1 MSIALHYIFY
11 EPILRENIVKK
22 YIFEVIYN
30 NTKIKYMGL
39 FDKLRGEF
47 IDIIEFLDN
56 TQDTIVY
63 RFERYGNEIKNNAKL
78 IVREGQMAVFI
89 NEGQVADIFSP
100 GTYTLNT
107 ENLPILSTLKGWKYG
122 FNSPFKAE
130 VYFVNTK
137 NFIDQK
143 WGTKN
148 AIILSDKRFGMVE
161 IRAFG
166 MYSFKITDAPV
177 FIREIV
183 GTNQS
188 FTTQNIAEQLK
199 SIIVT
204 RFSDATGESNLP
216 IESYASNL
224 NELSDTIF
232 GYMQG
237 DFAAYGMEVT
247 KFLIENISMPDEV
260 KKEIFELSRLEKID
274 LDKLTKLKAAKA
286 MEAAAENPSG
296 TAGMGVGLGAGI
308 AMAQQMTQ
316 NMMNSS
322 GKQNEQDTPP
332 PLPGEVLYY
341 VAIDGQ
347 QSGPYNLVQLGDL
360 VEKQMLNRES
370 LVWKKGL
377 SEWVPA
383 GNQVD
388 LQSLWTLMPPPLPQ

>member
-1 MSIALHYIFY
+1 M
-11 EPILRENIVKK
+11 VKK
-22 YIFEVIYN
+22 YIFEMIYN
-30 NTKIKYMGL
+30 NAKIKYMGL
-39 FDKLRGEF
+39 FDKLRGEL

-130 VYFVNTK
+130 VYFVNTT
-137 NFIDQK
+137 NFINQK

-148 AIILSDKRFGMVE
+148 AIILNDTRFGMVE

-204 RFSDATGESNLP
+204 RFSDAAGESNLP

-224 NELSDTIF
+224 NELSDVIF
-232 GYMQG
+232 SYMQG

-260 KKEIFELSRLEKID
+260 KKEIFELSRLEKVD
-274 LDKLTKLKAAKA
+274 LDKLAKLKLAKA

-316 NMMNSS
+316 NMMNTS
-322 GKQNEQDTPP
+322 GKTNGQDTPP
-332 PLPGEVLYY
+332 PLPGEVVYY

-347 QSGPYNLVQLGDL
+347 QAGPYNLVQLGDL
-360 VEKQMLNRES
+360 VEKQRLSWES

-377 SEWVPA
+377 SAWEPA
-383 GNQVD
+383 GNQSD
-388 LQSLWTLMPPPLPQ
+388 LQSLWSLMPPPLPK

>member
-1 MSIALHYIFY
+1 
-11 EPILRENIVKK
+11 
-22 YIFEVIYN
+22 
-30 NTKIKYMGL
+30 MGF
-39 FDKLRGEF
+39 FDKLKGEF

-78 IVREGQMAVFI
+78 VVREGQMAVFI
-89 NEGQVADIFSP
+89 NEGQLADIFTP

-130 VYFVNTK
+130 VYFVSTK
-137 NFIDQK
+137 NFVDQK

-148 AIILSDKRFGMVE
+148 AIILNDKRFGMVE
-161 IRAFG
+161 VRAFG
-166 MYSFKITDAPV
+166 IYSFKITDAPV

-183 GTNQS
+183 GTNQT
-188 FTTQNIAEQLK
+188 FTTQHICEQLK

-204 RFSDATGESNLP
+204 RFSDATGESDLP

-224 NELSDTIF
+224 NELSGAIF
-232 GYMQG
+232 DYMQG
-237 DFAAYGMEVT
+237 DFSAYGMEVT
-247 KFLIENISMPDEV
+247 KFLIENVSMPDEV

-296 TAGMGVGLGAGI
+296 TAGMGLGLGAGM
-308 AMAQQMTQ
+308 AMANQMTQ
-316 NMMNSS
+316 SMTHAT
-322 GKQNEQDTPP
+322 GQRDDQNTPP
-332 PLPGEVLYY
+332 PVPGEVLYF
-341 VAIDGQ
+341 VVIDGQ
-347 QSGPYNLVQLGDL
+347 QSGPFNTSQLEAL
-360 VEKQMLNRES
+360 VEKQSLTRES

-377 SEWVPA
+377 SEWVTA
-383 GNQVD
+383 NSQSD
-388 LQSLWTLMPPPLPQ
+388 LQGLWTMMPPPLPK

>member
-1 MSIALHYIFY
+1 
-11 EPILRENIVKK
+11 
-22 YIFEVIYN
+22 
-30 NTKIKYMGL
+30 MGL

-47 IDIIEFLDN
+47 IDIVEFLDN

-63 RFERYGNEIKNNAKL
+63 RFERYDNEIKNNAKL
-78 IVREGQMAVFI
+78 VVREGQTAVFI

-107 ENLPILSTLKGWKYG
+107 ENLPVLSTLKGWKYG

-130 VYFVNTK
+130 VYFVSTK

-148 AIILSDKRFGMVE
+148 AVILSDRRFGMVE

-188 FTTQNIAEQLK
+188 FTTQHISEQLK

-204 RFSDATGESNLP
+204 RFTDAAGESNLP

-224 NELSDTIF
+224 NELSDAIF
-232 GYMQG
+232 AYMQK

-247 KFLIENISMPDEV
+247 KFLIENISMPAEI

-274 LDKLTKLKAAKA
+274 LDKLTRLKAAKA
-286 MEAAAENPSG
+286 LEAAAENPSG

-308 AMAQQMTQ
+308 TMAQQMTRQ
-316 NMMNSS
+316 ILNSS
-322 GKQNEQDTPP
+322 DKTNHQDTPP
-332 PLPGEVLYY
+332 PLPGELLYY
-341 VAIDGQ
+341 AAIDGQ
-347 QSGPYNLVQLGDL
+347 QSGPYNLSQLEEM
-360 VEKQMLNRES
+360 VEKQILRRDT

-377 SEWVPA
+377 AEWTPA
-383 GNQVD
+383 GKQSD
-388 LQSLWTLMPPPLPQ
+388 LQSIWTSTPPPLPK

>member
-1 MSIALHYIFY
+1 
-11 EPILRENIVKK
+11 
-22 YIFEVIYN
+22 
-30 NTKIKYMGL
+30 MGL
-39 FDKLRGEF
+39 FGKLRGEF

-78 IVREGQMAVFI
+78 IVREGQTAVFV
-89 NEGQVADIFSP
+89 NEGQVADIFTP

-130 VYFVNTK
+130 VYFVSTK

-161 IRAFG
+161 LRAFG
-166 MYSFKITDAPV
+166 IYSFKITDAPV

-188 FTTQNIAEQLK
+188 FTTQHISEQLK

-224 NELSDTIF
+224 NELSDAIF
-232 GYMQG
+232 SYMQG

-247 KFLIENISMPDEV
+247 KFLIENISMPDDV
-260 KKEIFELSRLEKID
+260 KKEIFELSRLDKID

-316 NMMNSS
+316 NMTGSV
-322 GKQNEQDTPP
+322 GKQNEQGTPP
-332 PLPGEVLYY
+332 PLPGETLYY
-341 VAIDGQ
+341 AAIDGQ
-347 QSGPYNLVQLGDL
+347 QAGPYNLVQLGEL
-360 VEKQMLNRES
+360 VEQQIINRDT

-377 SEWVPA
+377 SEWVSA
-383 GNQVD
+383 SQQAD
-388 LQSLWTLMPPPLPQ
+388 LQSLWTLVPPPFPNQK

>member
-1 MSIALHYIFY
+1 MQKAWRYIFY
-11 EPILRENIVKK
+11 KLISRGNIVKR
-22 YIFEVIYN
+22 YIFEVIYSN
-30 NTKIKYMGL
+30 AKIKYMGL

-224 NELSDTIF
+224 NELSDAIF
-232 GYMQG
+232 SYMQG

-322 GKQNEQDTPP
+322 GKPNGQDTPP

-347 QSGPYNLVQLGDL
+347 QAGPYNLAQLGDL
-360 VEKQMLNRES
+360 VEKQILNRES

-377 SEWVPA
+377 AEWVLA
-383 GNQVD
+383 GNQLD
-388 LQSLWTLMPPPLPQ
+388 LQSLWTLMPPPLPK

>member
-1 MSIALHYIFY
+1 
-11 EPILRENIVKK
+11 
-22 YIFEVIYN
+22 
-30 NTKIKYMGL
+30 MGL
-39 FDKLRGEF
+39 FDKLKGEF

-78 IVREGQMAVFI
+78 IVREGQTAVFI
-89 NEGQVADIFSP
+89 NEGQVADIFTP

-130 VYFVNTK
+130 VYFVSTK

-148 AIILSDKRFGMVE
+148 AIIVNDNRFGMVE

-166 MYSFKITDAPV
+166 IYTFKITDAPV

-188 FTTQNIAEQLK
+188 FTTQHICEQLK

-224 NELSDTIF
+224 NELSEAIF
-232 GYMQG
+232 SYMQG

-247 KFLIENISMPDEV
+247 KFLIENISMPDDV
-260 KKEIFELSRLEKID
+260 KKEIFELSRLDKID

-286 MEAAAENPSG
+286 METAAENPSG
-296 TAGMGVGLGAGI
+296 AAGAGVGLGAGI

-322 GKQNEQDTPP
+322 NKQNEQGTPP
-332 PLPGEVLYY
+332 PLPGETLYH

-347 QSGPYNLVQLGDL
+347 QAGPFNLSQLGEL
-360 VEKQMLNRES
+360 VEKQVLNRDT

-377 SEWVPA
+377 PAWVPA
-383 GNQVD
+383 GEQAD
-388 LQSLWTLMPPPLPQ
+388 LQSLWTMTPPPLPIQK